1 MRTIL
6 ILFLCCFLWVG
17 CNESAEVNDDPPKTE
32 QQESIQ
38 KQRGWMDAYKIPMLL
53 CGLIVIVVIVLIKIY
68 KLPENEGDDSSCS
81 RSEHKYNG
89 DNVGDKMWIENRINE
104 NIEKRLKEEIKHLKE
119 DKVLIKNLAK
129 EVIKE
134 CEKTYE
140 VRLKVLGEVKK
151 PEDGDGVKSIST
163 KQEENSNQI
172 RYFGYPKK
180 SGDGD
185 LKFFNDIYDNE
196 RRGDV
201 LFKVE
206 IINGKRGKYE
216 PIDVD
221 RLKGHDNVSIAVSY
235 KEGSC
240 DIKDASRFD
249 TIKEEDRGEVHFEN
263 KKEAGREEII
273 WVIDK
278 PVAIT
283 LIR

>member
-6 ILFLCCFLWVG
+6 ILFLCCFLWIG
-17 CNESAEVNDDPPKTE
+17 CNESTKVNDDPPKTE

-38 KQRGWMDAYKIPMLL
+38 KQRGWMDAYKIPMIL

-81 RSEHKYNG
+81 RSNHKYSGGIVVN
-89 DNVGDKMWIENRINE
+89 NEWIENLINTNIKEKFERYE
-104 NIEKRLKEEIKHLKE
+104 NDINLLESDNQKLKKLEKEIKDIKDRLKAFE
-119 DKVLIKNLAK
+119 
-129 EVIKE
+129 
-134 CEKTYE
+134 
-140 VRLKVLGEVKK
+140 EVKK
-151 PEDGDGVKSIST
+151 SEECVTST
-163 KQEENSNQI
+163 KQEENSSQI

-180 SGDGD
+180 SGNGD
-185 LKFFNDIYDNE
+185 LKFFNDIYDNDKG
-196 RRGDV
+196 RGDV

-206 IINGKRGKYE
+206 INEGRGKYE

-240 DIKDASRFD
+240 FFSEANSFGIIEEVDKGVVRFV
-249 TIKEEDRGEVHFEN
+249 KKKGAGGEEG
-263 KKEAGREEII
+263 I
-273 WVIDK
+273 WVIEK
-278 PVAIT
+278 PVAIK